1 MIINGK
7 KNNNQTTITKLLYK
21 TKCYDDKAS
30 IAHQLNTHF
39 INVGRDLAEKL
50 PQTNA
55 DPNKY
60 IKGAFQNSFM
70 FRGIY
75 IQEVHDAIMG
85 LKLNKSSIG
94 IPQKFIKLAC
104 DYISETLTIIF
115 NQSLLQG
122 IVPDIIKISKV
133 TPVDKGGET
142 TDPANYRPISTL
154 SAFTQIFE
162 KLIYNQLIN
171 YIEKLDILY
180 KFQFGFR
187 KGHSTTQ
194 AITEI
199 TDSLRKAIDNN
210 FYTCGVFLDFSKA
223 FDTVNHDILLNKL
236 ETYGIRGLPLKW
248 FGSYLSNRK

>member
-39 INVGRDLAEKL
+39 INVGRELAEKL

-75 IQEVHDAIMG
+75 IHEVHDAIMG

-104 DYISETLTIIF
+104 DYILCPCSRAL
-115 NQSLLQG
+115 
-122 IVPDIIKISKV
+122 
-133 TPVDKGGET
+133 
-142 TDPANYRPISTL
+142 YRTS
-154 SAFTQIFE
+154 
-162 KLIYNQLIN
+162 
-171 YIEKLDILY
+171 
-180 KFQFGFR
+180 
-187 KGHSTTQ
+187 
-194 AITEI
+194 
-199 TDSLRKAIDNN
+199 
-210 FYTCGVFLDFSKA
+210 
-223 FDTVNHDILLNKL
+223 
-236 ETYGIRGLPLKW
+236 
-248 FGSYLSNRK
+248 